1 MTPQQLEWI
10 KGYIAQVESTLYG
23 ENFADPKSGYAQ
35 YIDMQLFI
43 DYWLIYEICVNH
55 ELANP
60 GSVYLTKERNSKLKA
75 GPVWDFDW
83 GTFSYN
89 ASPEAQWGLFMTHA
103 WWYSRLFK
111 DERFMAL
118 ASERWTVLKPKFM
131 TVFDFIDSQSDY
143 IYRSWY
149 KNFGIWSISTTI
161 NGDEKLSYPASIN
174 RLTDITRQRIEIID
188 KALR

>member
-1 MTPQQLEWI
+1 
-10 KGYIAQVESTLYG
+10 
-23 ENFADPKSGYAQ
+23 
-35 YIDMQLFI
+35 
-43 DYWLIYEICVNH
+43 
-55 ELANP
+55 
-60 GSVYLTKERNSKLKA
+60 
-75 GPVWDFDW
+75 
-83 GTFSYN
+83 
-89 ASPEAQWGLFMTHA
+89 
-103 WWYSRLFK
+103 
-111 DERFMAL
+111 MAL

-149 KNFGIWSISTTI
+149 KNFGIWGITTTI